1 MQSAYERMP
10 RVPGMQHN
18 LLRDYPR
25 TEPVSARYTDT
36 VEEHAPS
43 ARFRR
48 SPSAWRTSPT
58 SSGRS
63 HMIQKRRSP
72 LARSFRR
79 WTIPSEEVV
88 PVHERQKLMAML
100 RSMTL
105 CCTSCS
111 CIWIRTPAVPTPCAN
126 GRRSRR
132 CVRKRRPLY
141 PAVRPDPT
149 QTNRRKCSVGLDRGT
164 VAWEKEAN

>member
-1 MQSAYERMP
+1 MSRGCSTTCCETIP
-10 RVPGMQHN
+10 
-18 LLRDYPR
+18 
-25 TEPVSARYTDT
+25 ARSRSLPDIQTLWKST
-36 VEEHAPS
+36 PPS

-48 SPSAWRTSPT
+48 KRPSAWRTSPT

-100 RSMTL
+100 RKYDFVLYELQLYLDTHP
-105 CCTSCS
+105 SCPHALRKWQEGS
-111 CIWIRTPAVPTPCAN
+111 ALRQKTASAYIRQFGPIQPRQTDGNAPWGWIEGPWP
-126 GRRSRR
+126 
-132 CVRKRRPLY
+132 
-141 PAVRPDPT
+141 
-149 QTNRRKCSVGLDRGT
+149 
-164 VAWEKEAN
+164 WEKEAN